1 MTERPIEDLYRSWR
15 AAEGRGEDAAAD
27 AALAALV
34 RALPPEAPGPA
45 FARAT
50 LARMAERRAE
60 AAAPARV
67 KVPVEAPAEVPEG
80 ATAWAARRAAAI
92 LAALSAGTLAAA
104 SLAVTVLPRLDLAGG
119 VRAFNAAVAALWGWI
134 AAGVALWV
142 RAAEWSALLARLIA
156 VPGVAWSL
164 LGAALAAALAFYLLL
179 RILAHER
186 TLIHETYT

>member
-15 AAEGRGEDAAAD
+15 TAEGRGEDAAAD

-34 RALPPEAPGPA
+34 RALPPEAPSPG

-60 AAAPARV
+60 AAAPA
-67 KVPVEAPAEVPEG
+67 PAEVPEG
-80 ATAWAARRAAAI
+80 VTARAARRAAAV
-92 LAALSAGTLAAA
+92 LATLSAGTLAAA

-119 VRAFNAAVAALWGWI
+119 VRAFNTAVAALWGWI
-134 AAGVALWV
+134 AAGVALWL
-142 RAAEWSALLARLIA
+142 RAAEWSAVLARLIA
-156 VPGVAWSL
+156 VPAVAWSL

-186 TLIHETYT
+186 TLIHA